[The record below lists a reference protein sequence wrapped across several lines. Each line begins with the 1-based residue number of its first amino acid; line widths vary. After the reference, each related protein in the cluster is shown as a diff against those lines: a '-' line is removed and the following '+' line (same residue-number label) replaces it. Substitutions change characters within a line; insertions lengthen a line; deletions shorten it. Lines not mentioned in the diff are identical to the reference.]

1 MTNEYEVGYGKPPKK
16 HQFKPGYSG
25 NKKGRPKGSPNINTM
40 VNEISCERISIYQN
54 GKKKKI
60 PKREAV
66 FRKLELD
73 AVSGEPKARNKYLD
87 MCMNAEKNAA
97 ELEQRKEFIRQD
109 DTKLLEEALKEFSKG
124 ETLNE

>member
-54 GKKKKI
+54 GKKKKS
-60 PKREAV
+60 PSA
-66 FRKLELD
+66 KLYLENWNWRQFP
-73 AVSGEPKARNKYLD
+73 VSQKHGTNILI
-87 MCMNAEKNAA
+87 CV
-97 ELEQRKEFIRQD
+97 
-109 DTKLLEEALKEFSKG
+109 
-124 ETLNE
+124 

>member
-25 NKKGRPKGSPNINTM
+25 NQKGRPKGSPNINTM

-60 PKREAV
+60 SKREAV